1 MKICRK
7 CFSVNNGK
15 KWVTNQEKW
24 QQTKEAGADEV
35 LCEACRRIR
44 DKIVYGIVYLE
55 GPVLAE
61 RRDEIMRMLKR
72 EEEIEVSHNHLSR
85 ILAIEDN
92 TTKVV
97 ITTINQW
104 LAMHI
109 GKQFK
114 KTFKGRLKISR
125 DPSGRR
131 GRGTKGREEVVV
143 HWWQECS
150 SNSQ

>member
-1 MKICRK
+1 MKICK
-7 CFSVNNGK
+7 NCYSLHDGK
-15 KWVTNQEKW
+15 KWIINREKW
-24 QQTKEAGADEV
+24 EAANERGVDKV
-35 LCEACRRIR
+35 LCEACRRVR
-44 DKIVYGIVYLE
+44 DKIVYGIVHLE

-61 RRDEIMRMLKR
+61 KRDEIMRMIKK
-72 EEEIEVSHNHLSR
+72 EEKIESSHNHLSR
-85 ILAIEDN
+85 ILSIDSN
-92 TTKVV
+92 TNTIT

-114 KTFKGRLKISR
+114 KTFKGVLEISR

-143 HWWQECS
+143 RWWQERS
-150 SNSQ
+150 